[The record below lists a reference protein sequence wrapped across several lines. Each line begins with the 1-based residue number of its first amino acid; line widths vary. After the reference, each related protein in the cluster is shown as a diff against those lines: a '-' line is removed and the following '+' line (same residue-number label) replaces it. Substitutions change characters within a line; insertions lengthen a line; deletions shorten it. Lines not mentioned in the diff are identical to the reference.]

1 LICVPRIRAAFGYV
15 VVVLSLAGT
24 TADAANLTGVV
35 RDATGAALPSVRV
48 EAIAAGTLAPT
59 LAITDHAG
67 RYQLESLRPGAY
79 RVVFRLVNFA
89 TLIRESVVV
98 EESAPSR
105 LDATL
110 QLALSADVTV
120 TSSDTFVN
128 LAEIEHPEESLVGFA
143 GAASQG
149 AVTAWQL
156 ATRPL
161 LRAGEVLETVPGLI
175 ISQHS
180 AEGKANQYYLRGF
193 TLDHGTDFA
202 TTVAG
207 VPVNMPTHGH
217 GHGYADAN
225 FLIPELVSGVQF
237 RKGPYRAED
246 GDFSA
251 AGSASVSYLNVLNR
265 PIVSVSGGED
275 GWGRLLAAAS
285 PRLGAGYLLAA
296 VEANRNDGPWIRP
309 EGYRRLN
316 AVVRYSRGTSQNG
329 LALTVLGYDAEW
341 DATDQVPAR
350 AVQEGLIPRFGLVDE
365 SDGGRTSRYS
375 LSFDWQRS
383 DARQAWHA
391 TAYAANYS
399 LDLFSNFTY
408 FLEDPDNGDQFEQR
422 DRRTLF
428 GGRVSFRRR
437 TNLLGRRAEH
447 TVGVQLRHDDIG
459 AVGLYKTRARTRLST
474 VRDDAVAQTSAGM
487 YGQSEVRL
495 TDRVRATVGL
505 RGDLYRFDVAASD
518 PRNSGLDYAELVSPK
533 AGLVLGPWRKTE
545 FYINAGLGF
554 HSNDARGTTIRFDPT
569 TGEPASR
576 VTPLARARG
585 AEVGLRT
592 VLIPHVQTTVTLWR
606 LDLDSE
612 LIFVGDAGTTE
623 AGRPSRRY
631 GVEWSA
637 YAKPRSWLTLDL
649 DVSFSS
655 SRFRD
660 DPAGDRIPGALAS
673 VVSSGVSVDGRW
685 PLMGSLRWRYFG
697 ERPLTEDGSVRSR
710 RTSLF
715 NLDLGYRISRVAQLK
730 LDVFNL
736 FNAETSDIDYFYTS
750 RLPGEPDQGIDDVH
764 FHPSVPRT
772 ARLSLVVAF

>member
-1 LICVPRIRAAFGYV
+1 V
-15 VVVLSLAGT
+15 VVVMGLAVA
-24 TADAANLTGVV
+24 TADAASLSGVV
-35 RDATGAALPSVRV
+35 RDATGAALPGVSV
-48 EAIAAGTLAPT
+48 EAIVTGTLVPM
-59 LAITDHAG
+59 LAITDDDG
-67 RYQLESLRPGAY
+67 RYRLDSLGPGAY
-79 RVVFRLVNFA
+79 RVVFRLLNFA
-89 TLIRESVVV
+89 TLAREGVVV
-98 EESAPSR
+98 DERASNR

-110 QLALSADVTV
+110 HLALSADVTV
-120 TSSDTFVN
+120 RASDTFVN

-149 AVTAWQL
+149 AVTARQL

-161 LRAGEVLETVPGLI
+161 LRAGDILETVPGLI

-193 TLDHGTDFA
+193 NLDHGTDFA

-217 GHGYADAN
+217 GHGYADTN

-251 AGSASVSYLNVLNR
+251 AGSASVSYLNVLHR

-285 PRLGAGYLLAA
+285 PRLGAGHLLAA
-296 VEANRNDGPWIRP
+296 VEANRNDGPGTRP
-309 EGYRRLN
+309 DGSRRLN
-316 AVVRYSRGTSQNG
+316 ALVRYSRGTSQNG
-329 LALTVLGYDAEW
+329 LALTALGYDADW

-350 AVQEGLIPRFGLVDE
+350 AVEGGLIPRFGLLDE

-383 DARQAWHA
+383 NARQAVHA

-408 FLEDPDNGDQFEQR
+408 FLDDPENGDQFEQR
-422 DRRTLF
+422 DRRTLL
-428 GGRVSFRRR
+428 GGRVSFRCR
-437 TNLLGRRAEH
+437 TNLLGRSGEH
-447 TVGVQLRHDDIG
+447 SVGVQLRHDGIG
-459 AVGLYKTRARTRLST
+459 AIGLYKTRARIRLST
-474 VRDDAVAQTSAGM
+474 VREDAVAQTSGGI
-487 YGQSEVRL
+487 YGHSEVRL
-495 TDRVRATVGL
+495 TARVRATVGL

-518 PRNSGLDYAELVSPK
+518 PRNSGLDYAGLVSPK
-533 AGLVLGPWRKTE
+533 GGLVLGPWRKTE
-545 FYINAGLGF
+545 FYVNAGLGF
-554 HSNDARGTTIRFDPT
+554 HSNDARGTTIRFDPA
-569 TGEPASR
+569 TGDPASS
-576 VTPLARARG
+576 VTPLVRARG

-592 VLIPHVQTTVTLWR
+592 VLIPHVQATVALWR

-623 AGRPSRRY
+623 AARSSRRY

-655 SRFRD
+655 ARFRDD

-673 VVSSGVSVDGRW
+673 VISSGVSVDGRG

-697 ERPLTEDGSVRSR
+697 ERPLIEDGSVRSR

-715 NLDLGYRISRVAQLK
+715 NLDLGYRIRRTAQLK

-750 RLPGEPDQGIDDVH
+750 RLPGEPDEGIDDVH